1 MRVKISDI
9 GTISFILIL
18 QFLWIVLGIEL
29 NIKFGLEDPVMN
41 KNNISNSINRIRLQL
56 VYLVIIFLVY
66 LVIASYLL
74 YKKFNK

>member
-41 KNNISNSINRIRLQL
+41 KNNISNSIYRIRLQL